1 MHSHNKQ
8 VLWGPRVGIKWEKKL
23 SLPVNEHCLQLGES
37 VKWGPRVGIKWEK
50 KLSLSVNEHCLQL
63 GESVKWRTSL

>member
-23 SLPVNEHCLQLGES
+23 SLSINEHCLQLGES
-37 VKWGPRVGIKWEK
+37 VKWGLHYNK
-50 KLSLSVNEHCLQL
+50 KTEYCSCLH
-63 GESVKWRTSL
+63 SY